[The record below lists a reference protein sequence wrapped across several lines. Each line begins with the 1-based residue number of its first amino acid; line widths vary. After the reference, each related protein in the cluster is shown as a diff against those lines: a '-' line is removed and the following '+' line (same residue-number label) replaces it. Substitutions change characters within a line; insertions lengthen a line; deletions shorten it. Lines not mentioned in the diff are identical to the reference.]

1 MVQKQ
6 KECQDKAGMV
16 LNFLKDDLEVKAGQL
31 QHFLQVWFRSG
42 AGRPVSLPCYNERGR
57 LAYISLTN
65 IQIGGG
71 RVWF

>member
-1 MVQKQ
+1 MVQEQ
-6 KECQDKAGMV
+6 KECQDTAGML

-42 AGRPVSLPCYNERGR
+42 VGRPVSLPRYNKRGR
-57 LAYISLTN
+57 LAYLSLTN
-65 IQIGGG
+65 SQIGGG